1 MRMNLS
7 TLIKT
12 VSLAN
17 LTQRNAQSETTAPKA
32 AISDKAM
39 IARLWRGYIWP
50 QKSRLT
56 LAIVFMAILAAAT
69 ASYGF
74 VIAYIVDSAQALAS
88 GETDMDALTKAKR
101 YASLAIPV
109 LLGITLISGVS
120 NYIQCILANAIALN
134 AVGDL
139 QKQMFASVQ
148 KADYAS
154 FAREPVGNLISK
166 FTNDVTIISNAL
178 VRTLSNIIKD
188 VLTVLFVVGA
198 MLWSN
203 WQLTLLVGLIY
214 PLAFLPI
221 ILISKRMRGDATH
234 VQSHIGT
241 LTSELK
247 ENFGAPRMVRAYGLE
262 ARETKRL
269 GLSFDERIKRYL
281 KLVTEQARIDPILEV
296 LGGLAIAGI
305 VVFGV
310 FQVSANQATAGSI
323 AAILTWVLILSP
335 RLRALGTLNNVVQEG
350 LAALTRV
357 FGVIDET
364 PDIINAKDARDLINP
379 RGQIE
384 FENVSFSYPDG
395 TAAINNI
402 SFHANPGE
410 TIALVGISGGG
421 KTTVM
426 NLIPRLYDTN
436 SGVIKIDGHDVKS
449 LTQSSLR
456 DNMALVGQNVTIF
469 NATVAVNI
477 GFGDL
482 SAQREDIIQ
491 AARAAEAHE
500 FIMALTDGY
509 DTIIQEDGN
518 SLSGGQK
525 QRIAIARA
533 FLRDAPI
540 LLLDEATSALDAET
554 ELKVQNALERL
565 TQAPTTIM
573 IAHRLSTIK
582 NADRIYVLDKGEI
595 VEIGTH
601 ASLSKKR
608 GGAYR
613 RLLKAQDIS

>member
-1 MRMNLS
+1 
-7 TLIKT
+7 
-12 VSLAN
+12 
-17 LTQRNAQSETTAPKA
+17 
-32 AISDKAM
+32 
-39 IARLWRGYIWP
+39 
-50 QKSRLT
+50 
-56 LAIVFMAILAAAT
+56 
-69 ASYGF
+69 
-74 VIAYIVDSAQALAS
+74 
-88 GETDMDALTKAKR
+88 
-101 YASLAIPV
+101 
-109 LLGITLISGVS
+109 
-120 NYIQCILANAIALN
+120 
-134 AVGDL
+134 
-139 QKQMFASVQ
+139 
-148 KADYAS
+148 
-154 FAREPVGNLISK
+154 
-166 FTNDVTIISNAL
+166 
-178 VRTLSNIIKD
+178 
-188 VLTVLFVVGA
+188 
-198 MLWSN
+198 
-203 WQLTLLVGLIY
+203 
-214 PLAFLPI
+214 
-221 ILISKRMRGDATH
+221 
-234 VQSHIGT
+234 
-241 LTSELK
+241 
-247 ENFGAPRMVRAYGLE
+247 
-262 ARETKRL
+262 
-269 GLSFDERIKRYL
+269 
-281 KLVTEQARIDPILEV
+281 
-296 LGGLAIAGI
+296 
-305 VVFGV
+305 
-310 FQVSANQATAGSI
+310 
-323 AAILTWVLILSP
+323 
-335 RLRALGTLNNVVQEG
+335 
-350 LAALTRV
+350 V

>member
-120 NYIQCILANAIALN
+120 NYIQRILANAIALN

-335 RLRALGTLNNVVQEG
+335 R
-350 LAALTRV
+350 
-357 FGVIDET
+357 
-364 PDIINAKDARDLINP
+364 AKDARDLINP

-491 AARAAEAHE
+491 AARAAEAHD

-595 VEIGTH
+595 VETGTH

-608 GGAYR
+608 GGAYS